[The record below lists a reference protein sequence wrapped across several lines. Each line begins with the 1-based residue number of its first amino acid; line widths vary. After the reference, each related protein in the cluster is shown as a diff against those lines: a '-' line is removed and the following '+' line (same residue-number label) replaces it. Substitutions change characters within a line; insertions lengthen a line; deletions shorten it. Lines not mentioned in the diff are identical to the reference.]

1 MNKLWTADEQRW
13 LVYWWGA
20 KTAAYIARKLGRTE
34 CGVRQKARKLGL
46 DSQLVRLSA
55 LAREF
60 GVDRDSLRAVLKK
73 AGVVGLLM
81 QDQRRRGKRYCQRV
95 AYNRDDAREAFEA
108 WHSRE
113 TLRAAAIRLDKNTHW
128 LKRRLVATGAFRAT
142 WGHRYTGAEIEAA
155 TRVTYRTERDARGRV
170 VHHAS
175 VTG

>member
-1 MNKLWTADEQRW
+1 MNKLWTANDQQW

-34 CGVRQKARKLGL
+34 GGVRQKARKLGL

-73 AGVVGLLM
+73 AGVVGLPM
-81 QDQRRRGKRYCQRV
+81 KDQRQKGARYCQRV

-113 TLRAAAIRLDKNTHW
+113 TLFAATMRLGKDKHW
-128 LKRRLVATGAFRAT
+128 LKRRLIVTGAFRKT
-142 WGHRYTGAEIEAA
+142 WGHRYTTAEIEAA